1 MSDPTRVLV
10 TGGFGNV
17 GAHVVRSAAAA
28 GHDVTVIDLR
38 TDATTAKAKALRA
51 EGVPFTAHAVDLTD
65 PLAVA
70 EVVAA
75 VAPGVIIHTAAVIAP
90 TAFTMPERARAVNV
104 DGTANLLAAAK
115 ASGRNPRF
123 VFLSSYTVVGPRN
136 PHRNLDPIT
145 GDTPSDP
152 ADTYARHKA
161 EGEAMVAAS
170 GLPWTVLRLPA
181 VGSLDEGWG
190 RGDEFLRFM
199 FLIPLDQREHGCDAR
214 DVGRAVANAATADV
228 EGRILAIGGTDDWR
242 TTAREHRA
250 AALAAQG
257 LPMPDVR
264 AFRRAHADADH
275 AWYAEDVVDT
285 TEAQHLLDFQRISW
299 ADHLDAI
306 SAGPVTR
313 TLMRAMGPAVAG
325 TLARRSPFRDQPIDA
340 ESLWTRVAD
349 TFGIPHDTR

>member
-1 MSDPTRVLV
+1 MTDATRVLV

-28 GHDVTVIDLR
+28 GHDVTVVDLR
-38 TDATTAKAKALRA
+38 TEATTAKAKALRA

-65 PLAVA
+65 PAAVR

-104 DGTANLLAAAK
+104 GGTANLVAAAK
-115 ASGRNPRF
+115 TSGLDPRF

-136 PHRNLDPIT
+136 PHRDLAPIT
-145 GDTPSDP
+145 GDTPADP

-199 FLIPLDQREHGCDAR
+199 FLIPLDQREHGCDVR

-228 EGRILAIGGTDDWR
+228 EGRILTIGGTDDWR
-242 TTAREHRA
+242 MTAREHRV

-257 LPMPDVR
+257 LPMPDER
-264 AFRRAHADADH
+264 FFRRAHPDADH
-275 AWYAEDVVDT
+275 AWYAEDVIDT
-285 TEAQHLLDFQRISW
+285 TEAQRLLGFQRISW
-299 ADHLDAI
+299 GDHLDAVT
-306 SAGPVTR
+306 AGPVAR
-313 TLMRAMGPAVAG
+313 TLMRMAGPAVAA
-325 TLARRSPFRDQPIDA
+325 TLGRRSPFRDRPVDA
-340 ESLWTRVAD
+340 ESLWSRVAD
-349 TFGIPHDTR
+349 AFGIPHDTR